1 MRKAWILG
9 LAVLAVSACKQG
21 EEPKQET
28 ETENMGVLNDLHSYS
43 KPTQSKVQ
51 HLDWNAEVDFD
62 QSVIRA
68 TAKWTLAE
76 GAKDMVIFDTHDL
89 NIESV
94 VDASGKELIY
104 TLSERDET
112 FGQALS
118 IQLPENTLQLSI
130 KYSTSKNAK
139 ALQWTAPE
147 QTEDKRHPF
156 LYTQSQAILARTWI
170 PCQDSPGIRFTYK
183 AEVKVDPAL
192 LALMSAS
199 NPQRINSEGIYQFDM
214 PQPIPSYLLALAVG
228 ELYFQSVGPKTGVYA
243 EGSVVD
249 TAAYEFADMQ
259 KMLEAAEALYGEYQW
274 GRYDLIVLPPSFP
287 FGGMENPR
295 LTFATPTI
303 LAGDRS
309 LGSLVAHELAHSWS
323 GNLVTNATWNDF
335 WLNEGFTVYFE
346 HRIMEVVYGRDYSE
360 MLASLGHE
368 GLLVEIKE
376 FMAENPDDT
385 RLKIDLAGR
394 NPDDGVTAIAYD
406 KGYHFL
412 RLIEETVGRERF
424 DVFLKGYF
432 SSNAF
437 KVMNTEGFL
446 VLLRRDLVTPEE
458 DVQIGIQEWVY
469 GIGLPSNAPVPDAS
483 RFVSVDAAATDFL
496 AENKTLPSLKQTGE
510 WSTHE
515 WLRFLSKLKDADAE
529 RLQIL
534 DAEYAFTMSNNSEV
548 VAAWLGMNLRQIE
561 IPEAVDMKAEEF
573 LVRVGRRKFLTPTYG
588 ALIEG
593 GHMERA
599 KEIYAKARSGYHA
612 VARETLD
619 ALMESDS

>member
-1 MRKAWILG
+1 MRKAWIFG
-9 LAVLAVSACKQG
+9 MAVLAATACKQG
-21 EEPKQET
+21 QEAEKAIEE
-28 ETENMGVLNDLHSYS
+28 MSISGDLHSYS
-43 KPTQSKVQ
+43 KPEQAKVQ

-62 QSVIRA
+62 AKVIRA
-68 TAKWTLAE
+68 MATWTLAE
-76 GAKDMVIFDTHDL
+76 GAKEQVIFDTHDL

-94 VDASGKELIY
+94 VDETGNPLVFEL
-104 TLSERDET
+104 SARDET

-118 IQLPENTLQLSI
+118 IQLPENTRKLSI
-130 KYSTSKNAK
+130 TYTTSPTAK

-147 QTEDKRHPF
+147 QTEDKVHPF

-199 NPQRINSEGIYQFDM
+199 NPQSTNSEGIYLFDM

-228 ELYFQSVGPKTGVYA
+228 DLYFKPVGPKTGVYA
-243 EGSVVD
+243 EASVVD

-346 HRIMEVVYGRDYSE
+346 HRIMEAVYGRDYSE

-368 GLLVEIKE
+368 GLLVEIDD
-376 FMAENPDDT
+376 FMAENPEDT

-412 RLIEETVGRERF
+412 RLVEETVGRERF
-424 DVFLKGYF
+424 DVFLKSYF

-437 KVMNTEGFL
+437 QVMDTERFL
-446 VLLRRDLVTPEE
+446 SLLRENLISTEE
-458 DVQIGIQEWVY
+458 EQKIGVEEWVY
-469 GIGLPSNAPVPDAS
+469 GTGLPSNAPVPDAS
-483 RFVSVDAAATDFL
+483 RFVAVDAAALAFL
-496 AENKTLPSLKQTGE
+496 EETKVLPAAKQTE
-510 WSTHE
+510 QWSTHE
-515 WLRFLSKLKDADAE
+515 WLRFLSKLSDADVE
-529 RLQIL
+529 RLQLL
-534 DAEYAFTMSNNSEV
+534 DKQFAFTQSNNSEI
-548 VAAWLGMNLRQIE
+548 VAAWLGMNLRQTAVS
-561 IPEAVDMKAEEF
+561 EAVDKKAEEF
-573 LVRVGRRKFLTPTYG
+573 LVRVGRRKFLTPTYKSM
-588 ALIEG
+588 IEG
-593 GHMERA
+593 GHIERA
-599 KEIYAKARSGYHA
+599 REIYSKARGGYHA

-619 ALMESDS
+619 KLLEMES

>member
-9 LAVLAVSACKQG
+9 VAVLAATACKQG
-21 EEPKQET
+21 EEAEKVT
-28 ETENMGVLNDLHSYS
+28 EDMSVLSDMHSYS
-43 KPTQSKVQ
+43 KPEQAKVE
-51 HLDWNAEVDFD
+51 HLDWKAEVDFNEK
-62 QSVIRA
+62 VIYA
-68 TAKWTLAE
+68 TATWTLAD
-76 GAKDMVIFDTHDL
+76 GAKDRVIFDTHDL

-94 VDASGKELIY
+94 VDEAGNNLVFD
-104 TLSERDET
+104 LSERDET

-118 IQLPENTLQLSI
+118 IELPENTRQISI
-130 KYSTSKNAK
+130 KYVTSPTAK

-147 QTEDKRHPF
+147 QTEDKIHPF

-199 NPQRINSEGIYQFDM
+199 NPQSINPEGVYQFDM

-228 ELYFQSVGPKTGVYA
+228 DLYFKPVGPKTGVYA

-346 HRIMEVVYGRDYSE
+346 HRIMEAVYGRDYSE

-368 GLLVEIKE
+368 GLLTEIDD
-376 FMAENPDDT
+376 FMSENPDDT
-385 RLKIDLAGR
+385 KLKIDLTGR

-424 DVFLKGYF
+424 DVFLKSYF

-437 KVMNTEGFL
+437 QVMDTERFL
-446 VLLRRDLVTPEE
+446 GLLRKNLVSPEE
-458 DVQIGIQEWVY
+458 EAQIGIEEWVY
-469 GIGLPSNAPVPDAS
+469 GTGLPSNAPVPDAS
-483 RFVSVDAAATDFL
+483 RFIAVDAAAQSFL
-496 AENKTLPSLKQTGE
+496 DAAKLLPPAEQTEG

-515 WLRFLSKLKDADAE
+515 WLRFLAKLSEADVE
-529 RLQIL
+529 RLKIL
-534 DAEYAFTMSNNSEV
+534 DQQYAFTESNNSEV
-548 VAAWLGMNLRQIE
+548 VAAWLGMNLKQTE
-561 IPEAVDMKAEEF
+561 VSTAVDKKAEEF
-573 LVRVGRRKFLTPTYG
+573 LVRVGRRKFLTPTYK
-588 ALIEG
+588 AMIEG
-593 GHMERA
+593 GHIDRA
-599 KEIYAKARSGYHA
+599 REIYSKARSGYHA

-619 ALMESDS
+619 KLLESEA